1 MMLPVNMNVMGD
13 LLEALIAATLLI
25 GACVQW
31 IRYRHCAYHI
41 DTGYWMMLAVG
52 FFFITVASLGEA
64 IVYGDMFG
72 TYVALTLKLVG
83 YLAIVVALLRLFSW
97 NAHRHTET
105 S

>member
-1 MMLPVNMNVMGD
+1 MGD
-13 LLEALIAATLLI
+13 LIEAFIAGVLLL
-25 GACVQW
+25 GACIQW
-31 IRYRHCAYHI
+31 VRHRRCAYHI

-52 FFFITVASLGEA
+52 FFFITTASLGGA
-64 IVYGDMFG
+64 LVYADTFG
-72 TYVALTLKLVG
+72 IYTALTLKLTG